1 MPLSEHEQRLL
12 DEMERSLYH
21 NEADDVTT
29 VGGGRA
35 RPNYTAIAL
44 GIIAG
49 VIGIAL
55 LLVGVVSRLADHRP
69 RRIRDHVRRRTAR
82 HRPAPPPEHGP
93 RSRRPARRASRASWT
108 RSTIAG
114 TAVPTATRASST
126 SLHRT
131 RARPSGRPVF
141 TSFAWMLSR
150 RARSRPDCSRCD
162 RRISLHFPPP
172 CVCPCDYQAPCACPR
187 KWGRNVGG

>member
-35 RPNYTAIAL
+35 RPNYTALAL

-55 LLVGVVSRLADHRP
+55 LLVGVVSRLPVIGLIGFAIMFAGAMLAIAPP
-69 RRIRDHVRRRTAR
+69 RRLTTDRRT
-82 HRPAPPPEHGP
+82 
-93 RSRRPARRASRASWT
+93 
-108 RSTIAG
+108 
-114 TAVPTATRASST
+114 
-126 SLHRT
+126 RT
-131 RARPSGRPVF
+131 RPGFMDSLNDR
-141 TSFAWMLSR
+141 WER
-150 RARSRPDCSRCD
+150 RSDDQS
-162 RRISLHFPPP
+162 
-172 CVCPCDYQAPCACPR
+172 
-187 KWGRNVGG
+187 

>member
-21 NEADDVTT
+21 SEADDVTT

-55 LLVGVVSRLADHRP
+55 LLVGVVSRLAVIGLVGFAIMFAGALLAIAPP
-69 RRIRDHVRRRTAR
+69 RRLSVDR
-82 HRPAPPPEHGP
+82 G
-93 RSRRPARRASRASWT
+93 RSGGATRRPSFMD
-108 RSTIAG
+108 
-114 TAVPTATRASST
+114 
-126 SLHRT
+126 SLNER
-131 RARPSGRPVF
+131 
-141 TSFAWMLSR
+141 W
-150 RARSRPDCSRCD
+150 D
-162 RRISLHFPPP
+162 RRS
-172 CVCPCDYQAPCACPR
+172 D
-187 KWGRNVGG
+187 GDES

>member
-49 VIGIAL
+49 VVGIAL
-55 LLVGVVSRLADHRP
+55 LLVGVVSRLAVIGLIGFAIMFAGALLAIAPP
-69 RRIRDHVRRRTAR
+69 RRLSID
-82 HRPAPPPEHGP
+82 
-93 RSRRPARRASRASWT
+93 RRPGARKQ
-108 RSTIAG
+108 G
-114 TAVPTATRASST
+114 FMD
-126 SLHRT
+126 SLNDR
-131 RARPSGRPVF
+131 
-141 TSFAWMLSR
+141 W
-150 RARSRPDCSRCD
+150 D
-162 RRISLHFPPP
+162 RRS
-172 CVCPCDYQAPCACPR
+172 D
-187 KWGRNVGG
+187 GDES

>member
-29 VGGGRA
+29 VGAGRA

-55 LLVGVVSRLADHRP
+55 LLVGVVSRLPLIGLVGFVVMFGGALFAIAPP
-69 RRIRDHVRRRTAR
+69 RRFAIESSGSPRGRRGGFMDSLNERWD
-82 HRPAPPPEHGP
+82 
-93 RSRRPARRASRASWT
+93 RRADEDEQR
-108 RSTIAG
+108 
-114 TAVPTATRASST
+114 
-126 SLHRT
+126 
-131 RARPSGRPVF
+131 
-141 TSFAWMLSR
+141 
-150 RARSRPDCSRCD
+150 
-162 RRISLHFPPP
+162 
-172 CVCPCDYQAPCACPR
+172 
-187 KWGRNVGG
+187 